1 MGDEPVGDP
10 DAMWKRGYS
19 APDDG
24 IGLLDADPADTPRAW
39 FAHYGRSSAQDFD
52 DESTPRDPD
61 PAPDPEPLPLA
72 GAEGAGEPRDG
83 EPARLR
89 DRRPRTLL
97 VAAMAMA
104 VVAVGGVV
112 WQVARDD
119 VTVGGHRLASIP
131 SRAVPAWTAE
141 LDTGHI
147 TGIIGTRST
156 IVVLELVS
164 NDLVGLA
171 ADSGVERWR
180 VNAAPSRSIARLEE
194 ADGAAIV
201 LVEENTGDRSIAV
214 YDVESGARLWREDG
228 LDRSAFV
235 AFQGSIY
242 RIPVGVTD
250 VAIERL
256 DPHTGDGLNAVAS
269 DLSSVGWAH
278 VATVRDDVVEVF
290 DLQTL
295 ARVGGPIEIGSVAAA
310 TAFDGRVVGLGR
322 DATIRMYGSAGDEL
336 ASLRITVD
344 RPDQFDIAF
353 TPEPVLL
360 VMDDREITGYSLN
373 GDRIAQIWTTA
384 PVQVNEITEVGDH
397 TYAVVQTVVAAGP
410 NGGPVRV
417 VDTATGIAVA
427 EPSGGNGVRLG
438 RNGFVV
444 EIIDDDGVR
453 QAIEAYGYDGEQRWR
468 FDLAREQQGMFLVD
482 GAVVLVASDTAA
494 QKSTLTYLN

>member
-1 MGDEPVGDP
+1 VGDEPVGDP

-24 IGLLDADPADTPRAW
+24 TALLDPEPNDAPREW
-39 FAHYGRSSAQDFD
+39 FAHYGRSRAEDSD
-52 DESTPRDPD
+52 DESMAPEQSPPSDPWLTP
-61 PAPDPEPLPLA
+61 LS
-72 GAEGAGEPRDG
+72 GAESAVERHDD
-83 EPARLR
+83 EPADPR

-97 VAAMAMA
+97 VATMAMA
-104 VVAVGGVV
+104 VVAVAGVV
-112 WQVARDD
+112 WQIARDD
-119 VTVGGHRLASIP
+119 VTVSGHRLASIP
-131 SRAVPAWTAE
+131 SRAVPAWIAE
-141 LDTGHI
+141 LDTGHV

-180 VNAAPSRSIARLEE
+180 VKAAPSRSIARLEE

-201 LVEENTGDRSIAV
+201 LVEENTGDRSIAA
-214 YDVESGARLWREDG
+214 YDVESGERLWREHG

-242 RIPVGVTD
+242 RIPAGVTD

-256 DPHTGDGLNAVAS
+256 DPHTGDGLNVVAS

-373 GDRIAQIWTTA
+373 GDRIAQIWKA
-384 PVQVNEITEVGDH
+384 GPVQVNEITEVGDQ

-417 VDTATGIAVA
+417 VDAATGVAVA
-427 EPSGGNGVRLG
+427 EPSGGNWVRLG
-438 RNGFVV
+438 RDGFVV
-444 EIIDDDGVR
+444 EITDDDGVR
-453 QAIEAYGYDGEQRWR
+453 QAVEAYGYDGDRRWR
-468 FDLAREQQGMFLVD
+468 FELAREQQGLFLVD
-482 GAVVLVASDTAA
+482 GAVVLVASDAAA